1 MRPLALRL
9 TAARKAKGMTV
20 SDVARQMPEVA
31 RSTVG
36 HWFTGERQPQM
47 DNLRR
52 LAQILE
58 VSAAGLVADEPDYAS
73 TSEERIGLQLLR
85 GMTQSQRQ
93 AMLALMKSMSGPED
107 S

>member
-1 MRPLALRL
+1 MRPLAAKL

-20 SDVARQMPEVA
+20 TEVARQMPEVA

-47 DNLRR
+47 DNLKR

-58 VSAAGLVADEPDYAS
+58 VSAASLVADEPDYAS
-73 TSEERIGLQLLR
+73 TAEEKIGLQLMR
-85 GMTQSQRQ
+85 EMTPEQRQ
-93 AMLALMKSMSGPED
+93 ALLAVMKSMSA

>member
-1 MRPLALRL
+1 MS
-9 TAARKAKGMTV
+9 V
-20 SDVARQMPEVA
+20 SAVARLMPEVA

-58 VSAAGLVADEPDYAS
+58 VSAAALVADEPDYAS
-73 TSEERIGLQLLR
+73 TAQEKLGLQLLR
-85 GMTQSQRQ
+85 DMTAEQRE
-93 AMLALMKSMSGPED
+93 AMLAVMKSMAKPQA
-107 S
+107 

>member
-1 MRPLALRL
+1 MRPLAAKL

-20 SDVARQMPEVA
+20 TDVARQMPEVA

-58 VSAAGLVADEPDYAS
+58 VSAAALVADEPDYAN
-73 TSEERIGLQLLR
+73 TSEEKMGLHMLR
-85 GMTQSQRQ
+85 EMSPSQRQ
-93 AMLALMKSMSGPED
+93 AMLALMKSMKDEK
-107 S
+107 